1 MCRGQE
7 VPSSQAMMG
16 TSDAVLLLEQK
27 VLLGSP
33 GGCILLLTLAH
44 PACLAM
50 PRSLAQPHAE
60 ECSRTAICS
69 VPSLSHHPKRIPVPP
84 PRLEGCCCPLLTLLV
99 QASIVSLL
107 TGGSD
112 LFQSLPASSLTLSK
126 QSFTLQPKNI
136 L

>member
-16 TSDAVLLLEQK
+16 TSDTVLLLEQK
-27 VLLGSP
+27 VLLGGPGAASYHLHWPILHVRPCLGLWPSP
-33 GGCILLLTLAH
+33 MQRCALGLLFA
-44 PACLAM
+44 P
-50 PRSLAQPHAE
+50 SQPLPPPQA
-60 ECSRTAICS
+60 R
-69 VPSLSHHPKRIPVPP
+69 PSAP

-112 LFQSLPASSLTLSK
+112 LLQSLPASSLTLSK
-126 QSFTLQPKNI
+126 QSFTLQLKNI